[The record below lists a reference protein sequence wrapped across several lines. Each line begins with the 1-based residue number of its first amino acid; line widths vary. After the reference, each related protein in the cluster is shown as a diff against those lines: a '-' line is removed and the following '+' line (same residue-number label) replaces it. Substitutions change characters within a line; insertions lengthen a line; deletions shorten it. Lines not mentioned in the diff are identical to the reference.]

1 MNYQETLDFMFS
13 QLPMYQRQGNTA
25 FKKDLTNTLALC
37 KALDNPEQ
45 KFKTI
50 HVAGTNGKG
59 SVSHMLAAILQ
70 KHGLKVGLYTSP
82 HLKDF
87 RERIRINGE
96 MCSEQYV
103 IDFVAKNKELF
114 STISPSFFEMT
125 VAMCFDYFAEQE
137 VDIAVIETGLGGRLD
152 STNVITP
159 ILSVITN
166 IGYDH
171 TDMLGHTLP
180 EIAGEKAGIIK
191 QGVPVV
197 IGEMHQ
203 ETTHVFVK
211 KANEMKA
218 PIHFVEQ
225 GLEVE
230 HIKFKPH
237 YMDLTILKSD
247 SSIWF
252 ENLRSDLSGGY
263 QYHNVLTAL
272 KSVDILRGQNYFIED
287 ATIREALAD
296 VKGITDLQGRWQTL
310 GENPTIIC
318 DTGHNAEGIRY
329 NVERINLLG
338 YNKLH
343 MVFGSVA
350 DKDISKVLAMLPKQ
364 ATYYFCKADIPRGKD
379 AKELMQEAIAF
390 NLVGSSYP
398 SVTDAFNAAKLA
410 AEENDL
416 IFVGGS
422 TFVVAE
428 VL

>member
-1 MNYQETLDFMFS
+1 MTYQETLDFMFS
-13 QLPMYQRQGNTA
+13 QLPMYQRQGNSA

-37 KALDNPEQ
+37 KMLCNPEK

-70 KHGLKVGLYTSP
+70 KQGLKTGLYTSP

-96 MCSEQYV
+96 MCPEEYV
-103 IDFVAKNKELF
+103 IDFVTKNKELF
-114 STISPSFFEMT
+114 SIISPSFFEMT

-137 VDIAVIETGLGGRLD
+137 VDIAIIETGLGGRLD

-171 TDMLGHTLP
+171 TDMLGNTLA

-191 QGVPVV
+191 PNVPVV

-211 KANEMKA
+211 KANEVNA
-218 PIHFVEQ
+218 PIHFSEQ

-230 HIKFKPH
+230 HINFTPY
-237 YMDLTILKSD
+237 YMELSIIKSD
-247 SSIWF
+247 ASHWF
-252 ENLRSDLSGGY
+252 TALRCDLSGGY
-263 QYHNVLTAL
+263 QYHNIITVLKVVDVL
-272 KSVDILRGQNYFIED
+272 KGMNYFIED
-287 ATIREALAD
+287 ATISSALAD
-296 VKGITDLQGRWQTL
+296 VKGTTGLQGRWQTL

-329 NVERINLLG
+329 NIERINLMQ
-338 YNKLH
+338 YDNLH

-350 DKDISKVLAMLPKQ
+350 DKDISKVLGMLPAT

-379 AKELMQEAIAF
+379 ANLLQAEAATF
-390 NLVGSSYP
+390 NLKGNAYP
-398 SVTDAFNAAKLA
+398 SVADAFNAAKLA
-410 AEENDL
+410 AHQNDL